1 MRPAIYNWRRSR
13 CVRQRQGIAVV
24 EFAICL
30 PVLVLIVLGSIE
42 ACNMIF
48 LKQALTE
55 AAYQGALEAIKQD
68 ATQSAVESRIQ
79 SVLTARNISQTNINV
94 ANNQLHQ
101 VDPGENFT
109 VQVTA
114 QTTGNRMSPTVISS
128 LSQIESTVTAA
139 KQ

>member
-1 MRPAIYNWRRSR
+1 MR
-13 CVRQRQGIAVV
+13 GIAVV

-55 AAYQGALEAIKQD
+55 AAYQGALEAIKPN
-68 ATQSAVESRIQ
+68 ATQTAVESRIQ
-79 SVLTARNISQTNINV
+79 SVLTARNIAQTNITV
-94 ANNQLHQ
+94 ASNQLHQ
-101 VDPGENFT
+101 VIPGENFA

-114 QTTGNRMSPTVISS
+114 QTSGNRMSPTIISS
-128 LSQIESTVTAA
+128 LNQIESTVTAT